1 MNRKHTAASVVLGR
15 DVFSITVFPQVDY
28 VFIAALVAILDDV
41 HRDRKEF
48 VLLRI
53 FWMIF
58 LRSHRSMYIKV
69 QVCPIKKSLWTS
81 ILLRIDCNSMVI

>member
-41 HRDRKEF
+41 HRDRKE
-48 VLLRI
+48 
-53 FWMIF
+53 
-58 LRSHRSMYIKV
+58 
-69 QVCPIKKSLWTS
+69 
-81 ILLRIDCNSMVI
+81 